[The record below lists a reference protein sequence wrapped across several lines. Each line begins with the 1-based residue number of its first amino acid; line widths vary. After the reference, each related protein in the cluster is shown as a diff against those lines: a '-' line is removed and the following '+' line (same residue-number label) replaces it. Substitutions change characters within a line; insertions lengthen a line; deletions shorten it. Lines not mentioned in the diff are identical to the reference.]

1 MTTTLRIDEKLKAD
15 CDAVFS
21 DLGINMTSAITL
33 FLKQVVRTRGIP
45 FEISC
50 MPYIINNRIEDKLAE
65 ARADVAAGR
74 VKPMDQVMNRF
85 LRVFHSSEDYAN
97 KL

>member
-1 MTTTLRIDEKLKAD
+1 MTTTLRIDDKLKAD
-15 CDAVFS
+15 CDTVFD

-65 ARADVAAGR
+65 GKADVAAGR
-74 VKPMDQVMNRF
+74 VKPMGQVMNR
-85 LRVFHSSEDYAN
+85 LRSKFNVRA
-97 KL
+97 

>member
-1 MTTTLRIDEKLKAD
+1 MTTTLRIDDKLKTD
-15 CDAVFS
+15 CDAVFD

-50 MPYIINNRIEDKLAE
+50 MPYIVNDRIEDKLAE

-74 VKPMDQVMNRF
+74 VKPMNQVMNR
-85 LRVFHSSEDYAN
+85 LRSKFNVHA
-97 KL
+97 

>member
-1 MTTTLRIDEKLKAD
+1 MTTTLRIDDKLKTD
-15 CDAVFS
+15 CDAVFD

-50 MPYIINNRIEDKLAE
+50 MPYIINDRIEDKLAE
-65 ARADVAAGR
+65 ARADIAAGR
-74 VKPMDQVMNRF
+74 VKPMDQVMNR
-85 LRVFHSSEDYAN
+85 LRN
-97 KL
+97 KFNVHA

>member
-1 MTTTLRIDEKLKAD
+1 MTTTLRIDDKLKAD

-50 MPYIINNRIEDKLAE
+50 MSYIIEASCIAVGDFYPQFGEKRCERGARSAE
-65 ARADVAAGR
+65 CLQRAA
-74 VKPMDQVMNRF
+74 
-85 LRVFHSSEDYAN
+85 
-97 KL
+97 

>member
-1 MTTTLRIDEKLKAD
+1 MTTTLRIDDKLKAD
-15 CDAVFS
+15 CDMVFD

-50 MPYIINNRIEDKLAE
+50 MPYIVNDRIEDKLAE
-65 ARADVAAGR
+65 ARADVTAGR
-74 VKPMDQVMNRF
+74 VKPMDQVMNR
-85 LRVFHSSEDYAN
+85 LRSKFNVQA
-97 KL
+97 

>member
-1 MTTTLRIDEKLKAD
+1 MYLKTWKSL
-15 CDAVFS
+15 FS

-50 MPYIINNRIEDKLAE
+50 MPYIINDRIEDKLAE
-65 ARADVAAGR
+65 AKADVAAGR
-74 VKPMDQVMNRF
+74 YKPMGQVMNR
-85 LRVFHSSEDYAN
+85 LRSKFNVRA
-97 KL
+97 

>member
-1 MTTTLRIDEKLKAD
+1 MTTTLRIDDKLKAD
-15 CDAVFS
+15 CDIVFD

-50 MPYIINNRIEDKLAE
+50 MPYIINDRIEDKLAA

-74 VKPMDQVMNRF
+74 VKPMDQVMNR
-85 LRVFHSSEDYAN
+85 LRSKFNVHA
-97 KL
+97 

>member
-1 MTTTLRIDEKLKAD
+1 MTTTLRIDDKLKAD
-15 CDAVFS
+15 CDIVFD

-50 MPYIINNRIEDKLAE
+50 MPYIINDRIEDKLAE
-65 ARADVAAGR
+65 ARADVDAGR
-74 VKPMDQVMNRF
+74 VKPMDQVMNR
-85 LRVFHSSEDYAN
+85 LRSKFNVHA
-97 KL
+97 

>member
-1 MTTTLRIDEKLKAD
+1 MTTTLRIDDGLKSA
-15 CDAVFS
+15 CDSVFE

-50 MPYIINNRIEDKLAE
+50 MPYIVNDRIESKLAE
-65 ARADVAAGR
+65 AREDIAAGR
-74 VKPMDQVMNRF
+74 VRP
-85 LRVFHSSEDYAN
+85 LRDSLTRMRN
-97 KL
+97 KFNVQA

>member
-1 MTTTLRIDEKLKAD
+1 MTTTLRIDDKLKAD

-65 ARADVAAGR
+65 AKVDVAAGR
-74 VKPMDQVMNRF
+74 VKPMGQVMNR
-85 LRVFHSSEDYAN
+85 LRSKFNVRA
-97 KL
+97 

>member
-1 MTTTLRIDEKLKAD
+1 MTTTLRIDDKLKTD
-15 CDAVFS
+15 CDSVFD

-50 MPYIINNRIEDKLAE
+50 MPYIVNDRIESKLAE
-65 ARADVAAGR
+65 ARDDVVAGR
-74 VKPMDQVMNRF
+74 VKP
-85 LRVFHSSEDYAN
+85 LRDSLRRLRGKFNVHA
-97 KL
+97 